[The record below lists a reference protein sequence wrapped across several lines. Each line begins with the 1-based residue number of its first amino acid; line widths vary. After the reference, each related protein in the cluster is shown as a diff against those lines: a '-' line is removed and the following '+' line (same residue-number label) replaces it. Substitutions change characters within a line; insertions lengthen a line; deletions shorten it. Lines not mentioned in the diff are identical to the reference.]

1 MGTWCIGAGCGCQN
15 SKIKKKPVNRH
26 SQGIEGGDDTS
37 PGGHSCWLSWLGHG
51 HGEWCGPVSLPEYT
65 RMKKKPCK
73 HQFTGLG
80 VVDTSLCLV

>member
-37 PGGHSCWLSWLGHG
+37 PGGHSCWLSWLGMSWTWRVVWSCFIARVHKN
-51 HGEWCGPVSLPEYT
+51 E
-65 RMKKKPCK
+65 KK
-73 HQFTGLG
+73 TL
-80 VVDTSLCLV
+80 